1 MFIHP
6 TARTASLA
14 LGKIQKSLGARM
26 TLEIELKYDFSKVIA
41 QIPLLPCVLFG
52 KNLFSTP
59 NLLWSKV
66 IAIYWVYI

>member
-1 MFIHP
+1 
-6 TARTASLA
+6 
-14 LGKIQKSLGARM
+14 M